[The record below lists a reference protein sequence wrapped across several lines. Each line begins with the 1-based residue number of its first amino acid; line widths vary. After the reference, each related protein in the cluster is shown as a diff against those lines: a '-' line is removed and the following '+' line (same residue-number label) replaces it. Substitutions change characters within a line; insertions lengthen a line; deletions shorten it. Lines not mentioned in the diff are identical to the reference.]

1 MCEHIRASVSV
12 PFMYGDVFLVVRSV
26 DSVVY
31 KLFAVSPGYKIVAV
45 LYGGGGGDDVFL
57 EVERSTFILTRTP
70 AHIMKNMNDKKQHVP
85 RFDFFFSPL
94 FPMVTGP

>member
-1 MCEHIRASVSV
+1 
-12 PFMYGDVFLVVRSV
+12 MYGDVFLVVRSV

-70 AHIMKNMNDKKQHVP
+70 AHIMMEMNDKVQQVP
-85 RFDFFFSPL
+85 HFDFFFPPL

>member
-70 AHIMKNMNDKKQHVP
+70 AHIMMEMNDKIQQVP
-85 RFDFFFSPL
+85 HFDFFFSPL
-94 FPMVTGP
+94 LPMVMGP